1 MNTFPPSHFAGWI
14 PKLQYDYHK
23 KWNEEWATDE
33 RFEQLGNT
41 FAGFLQN
48 GVSHLTNQHRI
59 LEGIGGG
66 KRHKLGDSGL
76 FITGNAPMVRG
87 SYTYKRFVRIG
98 SEGYHPNA
106 VQMFIECYTGGT
118 PFDASPRDDSDLDY
132 DRMGFPIEQG
142 NLGVFVGMSAIKDYS
157 KKGSKNWCMMARE
170 LDDELIKSD
179 FRELDDAVLKAGVW
193 ARDFVQDPKMVKV
206 VRTNNRVSRL
216 RIKLP
221 NQPED
226 AADWEI
232 CQLEESLN
240 GIVSHFG
247 QLFVEMS
254 RL

>member
-59 LEGIGGG
+59 LQGIGGG

-76 FITGNAPMVRG
+76 FITGNAAMVRG

-106 VQMFIECYTGGT
+106 LQMFIECYTGGT

-132 DRMGFPIEQG
+132 DKKGKQG
-142 NLGVFVGMSAIKDYS
+142 IKDPTLLKEYILNIY
-157 KKGSKNWCMMARE
+157 KTMMLRGIRGTYIYVCDKG
-170 LDDELIKSD
+170 
-179 FRELDDAVLKAGVW
+179 
-193 ARDFVQDPKMVKV
+193 
-206 VRTNNRVSRL
+206 L
-216 RIKLP
+216 R
-221 NQPED
+221 
-226 AADWEI
+226 
-232 CQLEESLN
+232 SY
-240 GIVSHFG
+240 
-247 QLFVEMS
+247 VEYNC
-254 RL
+254 